1 MHAKGGQGGLRSSQR
16 PSSNAQ
22 VHRDCQHREA
32 LEMRSFDVPGVRTF
46 TEHFLILELLLP
58 KTLPLDSAFP
68 IRLGQC
74 PGSYERSIE
83 AWSSGPQSWSPPGL
97 CQAVPRPPSQTEFVC
112 VIPSLSSFC
121 VHSVGWKE
129 QKASGTACGSKGSR
143 RGGGFQSPMTLDLPL
158 F

>member
-1 MHAKGGQGGLRSSQR
+1 MSPWTAAHQASLSITNSWSLLKFMSTES
-16 PSSNAQ
+16 
-22 VHRDCQHREA
+22 V
-32 LEMRSFDVPGVRTF
+32 MRSN
-46 TEHFLILELLLP
+46 HLILCHPLLLLP
-58 KTLPLDSAFP
+58 SIFLSIRIFSNDSAFP